1 MTKGSKRMKV
11 GFIGVG
17 VMGARMAKRLLDA
30 GYKVAVYNRSVEKTE
45 QLVQLGAVREE
56 TIAELASRSD
66 VICTCLSMPEDVI
79 DVYLREDGVVNHA
92 RPGTICLD
100 FTTVGPDT
108 SKAVSAKAEEKGISY
123 LDAPVS
129 GGPEGAEQGTLT
141 VMVGGKRSAWERVL
155 PLLGV
160 LGETVEYLGPS
171 GSGSI
176 AKLLNQYLVA
186 VHSVAASEAM
196 VTGAAL
202 GLDAE
207 QLYRIL
213 KVSYGDSRMLRR
225 HMEQFV
231 LNRHFAPGG
240 AVKYVHKDVRLA
252 NELLEMAGITQFM
265 GQVAERAF
273 ASAMEQGLSDLD
285 MSAVIQPLE
294 EACKVVVKKRN

>member
-1 MTKGSKRMKV
+1 MKI

-17 VMGARMAKRLLDA
+17 VMGARMAKRLLTA
-30 GYKVAVYNRSVEKTE
+30 GYEVAVYNRSVAKTE
-45 QLVQLGAVREE
+45 PLVQLGAVREE
-56 TIAELASRSD
+56 TIAGLASRSD
-66 VICTCLSMPEDVI
+66 VICTCLSMPEDVM
-79 DVYLREDGVVNHA
+79 DVYLREDGVVHHA
-92 RPGTICLD
+92 RPSSICLD

-108 SKAVSAKAEEKGISY
+108 SKAVSAKAKEKGISY

-141 VMVGGKRSAWERVL
+141 IMVGGERSAWELVL
-155 PLLGV
+155 PLLRT

-186 VHSVAASEAM
+186 VHSVAAAEAM
-196 VTGAAL
+196 VTGVAF

-213 KVSYGDSRMLRR
+213 KVSYGESRMLRR

-231 LNRHFAPGG
+231 LNRQFAPGG

-252 NELLEMAGITQFM
+252 HELLETAGITQYL

-273 ASAMEQGLSDLD
+273 AHAIEQGLADLD

-294 EACKVVVKKRN
+294 GVCKVVVKRRGI

>member
-1 MTKGSKRMKV
+1 MKI

-17 VMGARMAKRLLDA
+17 VMGARMAKRLLAA
-30 GYKVAVYNRSVEKTE
+30 GYEVAVYNRSVAKTE
-45 QLVQLGAVREE
+45 PLVQLGAVREE

-66 VICTCLSMPEDVI
+66 VICTCLSMPEDVV

-92 RPGTICLD
+92 RPGSICLD

-108 SKAVSAKAEEKGISY
+108 SKVVSVKAKEKGISY

-141 VMVGGKRSAWERVL
+141 IMVGGERSAWERVL
-155 PLLGV
+155 PLLRT

-186 VHSVAASEAM
+186 VHSVAAAEAM
-196 VTGAAL
+196 VTGVAL

-213 KVSYGDSRMLRR
+213 KVSYGESRMLRR

-231 LNRHFAPGG
+231 LNRQFAPGG

-252 NELLEMAGITQFM
+252 NELLETAGITQFT

-273 ASAMEQGLSDLD
+273 AHAIEQGLTDLD

-294 EACKVVVKKRN
+294 DVCKVVVKRRGI